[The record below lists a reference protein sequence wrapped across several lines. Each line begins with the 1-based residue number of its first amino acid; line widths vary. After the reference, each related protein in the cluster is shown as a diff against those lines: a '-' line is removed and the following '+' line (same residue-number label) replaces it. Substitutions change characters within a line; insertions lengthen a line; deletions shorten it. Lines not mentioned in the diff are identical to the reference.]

1 MRRPKRRGTVSAV
14 PSEASENPHLYE
26 ADKVRINNEAKV
38 RTAAEQPNFAEREF
52 EKWRATGERHMK
64 DETFVDA
71 WAKVAWLAEGRMI
84 AMGRELARAQ
94 ARIGRQR
101 KANRELLV
109 RYRQMEKALCEIPK
123 AYEWYI
129 AWLTIGSQCHYRFV
143 GKAVGKTA
151 RARARLV
158 RALDAAKEPG
168 EKSNRVE
175 E

>member
-1 MRRPKRRGTVSAV
+1 M
-14 PSEASENPHLYE
+14 SEPTL
-26 ADKVRINNEAKV
+26 
-38 RTAAEQPNFAEREF
+38 AEQEF
-52 EKWRATGERHMK
+52 ERWHELRK
-64 DETFVDA
+64 DPLKRELADASFVDA
-71 WAKVAWLAEGRMI
+71 WAKVAWLAEGRML
-84 AMGRELARAQ
+84 AMGRELAKAQ